1 MKRKVKKEKEVI
13 FAFLYSICIAICVL
27 AIFYATTKE
36 VKSTKSDYTPQ
47 FEESVIV
54 KTLEAKE
61 EDKSLVA
68 NTISAK
74 VEVKDVIKVE
84 NPEENIEE
92 IKQENEY
99 KILNEVP
106 LDENWQKFANDIC
119 KENNVPLE
127 LLYALIE
134 IESSFKPDVKSADG
148 KDYGL
153 MQIREINHGWIND
166 YFGYELNY
174 KDPYDSVK
182 AGMLMFSNLLEKQ
195 NGDITKALMCYNM
208 GETGAKRAWNNG
220 IYHTSYTEKVESKMN
235 EWSALLNG

>member
-1 MKRKVKKEKEVI
+1 MKRKVRKEKEVI
-13 FAFLYSICIAICVL
+13 FALLYSICIAVCVM
-27 AIFYATTKE
+27 AIFYVTAKNTKA
-36 VKSTKSDYTPQ
+36 TKSDYYPI
-47 FEESVIV
+47 EESVVV
-54 KTLEAKE
+54 KTLQNKE
-61 EDKSLVA
+61 TRTMVA

-74 VEVKDVIKVE
+74 VEVKDAIKVE
-84 NPEENIEE
+84 NHEEAKE
-92 IKQENEY
+92 ENEY
-99 KILNEVP
+99 KILKEVP

-134 IESSFKPDVKSADG
+134 IESGFKPDVKSADG

-182 AGMLMFSNLLEKQ
+182 AGMLMLSNLLEKQ

>member
-1 MKRKVKKEKEVI
+1 MKRKVRKEKEVI
-13 FAFLYSICIAICVL
+13 FALLYSICITVCII
-27 AIFYATTKE
+27 AIFYAIIKNTNETRCDYPIKE
-36 VKSTKSDYTPQ
+36 T
-47 FEESVIV
+47 EIV
-54 KTLEAKE
+54 KTLQNKE
-61 EDKSLVA
+61 TMTMVA
-68 NTISAK
+68 NTISTK
-74 VEVKDVIKVE
+74 VEVKDAIKVE
-84 NPEENIEE
+84 NAKEAKE
-92 IKQENEY
+92 ENEY
-99 KILNEVP
+99 KILKEVP

-134 IESSFKPDVKSADG
+134 IESGFKPDVKSADG

-182 AGMLMFSNLLEKQ
+182 AGMLMLSNLLEKQ
-195 NGDITKALMCYNM
+195 NEDITKALMCYNM

-220 IYHTSYTEKVESKMN
+220 VYHTSYTEKVESKMN